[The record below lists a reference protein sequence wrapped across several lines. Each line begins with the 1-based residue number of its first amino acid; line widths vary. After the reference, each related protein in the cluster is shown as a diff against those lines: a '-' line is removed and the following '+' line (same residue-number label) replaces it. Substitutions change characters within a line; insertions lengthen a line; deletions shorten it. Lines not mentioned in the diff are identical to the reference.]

1 MESVSKRILNYAVLH
16 KYVDKEQYEE
26 YVYMMTLVLNIII
39 TDISTLIIGIAIH
52 MVWECI
58 VFWLIYKALR
68 KYCGGFHFSTSFRCY
83 LSTIIMCPIVLY
95 IIKFVPISMVILA
108 LITSTATLVLLVL
121 VPVEAVNKPLDK
133 DETIVFGKVARILTA
148 VAFIIFL
155 LTALL
160 NLYIIAKV
168 MTLSIASVTVF
179 VIAGKL
185 HLEYLHK
192 KSPKASV

>member
-1 MESVSKRILNYAVLH
+1 MEAVSKRILDYAVLH
-16 KYVDKEQYEE
+16 KCITKEQYEE
-26 YVYMMTLVLNIII
+26 YVYMMTMILNIIV
-39 TDISTLIIGIAIH
+39 TDISLLLIGIAMH

-58 VFWLIYKALR
+58 VFWLIYKALH

-95 IIKFVPISMVILA
+95 IIKFMPISMVILA